1 MKRLIAVILV
11 VVLALSVCACSPVNE
26 TPVAVLWADGDT
38 AVNPISLINA
48 MDRAMYIENVNY
60 TYYGA
65 QGDAAMQLKQAEEA
79 LAAGCAAL
87 LVEPVDP
94 GAAVLFTALA
104 QAKNIPVIF
113 FGKAVDKTVAEGYEK
128 CYIVTTD
135 EATLTAK
142 RDEMLTEYLK
152 DEKTVKKLDRNED
165 GKIAVVNLT
174 GGEVSLKVE
183 GVEFM
188 MLEAAEEVDS
198 QTAELVLTADDVT
211 AKNVL
216 VSLQAKGYNTDKLT
230 THYVAIFTVGNT
242 VDYKALVLKDAPAEE
257 ADRKAHFEANKF
269 LCDLTVVE
277 KEEDLQALFFST
289 IHVIDAGRLAGTV
302 LEDQDGIAEAV
313 AKLVSD
319 ICKGNTVQKETKVPY
334 TTH

>member
-11 VVLALSVCACSPVNE
+11 VVLALSVCACSPVNKK
-26 TPVAVLWADGDT
+26 PVAVLWADGDV

-48 MDRAMYIENVNY
+48 MDRAMYIENVSY

-65 QGDAAMQLKQAEEA
+65 QSDAAKQLKQAEEA
-79 LAAGCAAL
+79 LAADCAML

-94 GAAVLFTALA
+94 AAAEQFVALA
-104 QAKNIPVIF
+104 KAKNIPVVF
-113 FGKAVDKTVAEGYEK
+113 FGKAVDKSVAESYEK
-128 CYIVTTD
+128 CYSVTTD
-135 EATLTAK
+135 ETTLTAK
-142 RDEMLTEYLK
+142 RDEMLAEYLK

-165 GKIAVVNLT
+165 GKIAVANLT
-174 GGEVSLKVE
+174 GAEVSLKVE

-188 MLEAAEEVDS
+188 MLEASEEVDP
-198 QTAELVLTADDVT
+198 QVTEMVLTADDVT

-216 VSLQAKGYNTDKLT
+216 VSLQAKDYNTDKLT

-242 VDYKALVLKDAPAEE
+242 VDYKALVLKDAPTEE

-269 LCDLTVVE
+269 LCDLTAVE
-277 KEEDLQALFFST
+277 KEEELQALFFST
-289 IHVIDAGRLAGTV
+289 IHVIDSGRLAGTV

-319 ICKGNTVQKETKVPY
+319 ICKGNTVQKETKIPY
-334 TTH
+334 TFH